1 MIDESAQAIE
11 ISTLIP
17 LKYGCERLI
26 LVGDPNQL
34 AATVF
39 SRTALRYTYHNFIR
53 YDYDKSMFQRFMQ
66 AGHEVVML
74 KVINTC

>member
-1 MIDESAQAIE
+1 MIDESAQAVE

-26 LVGDPNQL
+26 LVGDPKQL

-39 SRTALRYTYHNFIR
+39 SRIALRYE
-53 YDYDKSMFQRFMQ
+53 YDKSLFQRFMQ

-74 KVINTC
+74 KVIK